1 MQALK
6 KFFLLI
12 VSKSS
17 VERYFSPYFQLNEPD
32 ISWNDFYDVPF
43 HFSLPTEPSAI
54 NDEDKGTII
63 REQEEVEQ
71 QTGPGGE
78 LMLRGKLYK
87 KNDNLTC
94 CFS

>member
-1 MQALK
+1 MPALK

-17 VERYFSPYFQLNEPD
+17 VESYFSPYFQLNEPY
-32 ISWNDFYDVPF
+32 ISWNDVYDVPF

-78 LMLRGKLYK
+78 LMLWGKLYK

>member
-17 VERYFSPYFQLNEPD
+17 VEIYFSPYFQLNEAD
-32 ISWNDFYDVPF
+32 TSWNDFYDVPF
-43 HFSLPTEPSAI
+43 HFSLPTEPPAI

-63 REQEEVEQ
+63 REQEVEQ